1 MYPMQDAV
9 LTDKDVDGL
18 APYLYLGRAAL
29 LPDEQVRAAHYLHS
43 RMTIRRAK
51 NMIKT
56 LVGDTHILP
65 SDFRTSQPNRN
76 TWIVMRYVE
85 QFFPNVYDDMR
96 RVNLKDVFS
105 LHYNVKNETRKI
117 SLFDLQ
123 QEHDHHTID
132 MVLNE
137 DKYPENF
144 ERYLVWRMLGLEGMC
159 REEEPE
165 QIETGESVDLPKF
178 YRRDTRQIRAV
189 DHLDYEDIEQGVRFI
204 LAAGTTSVNHYRY
217 YAKKNC
223 Y

>member
-1 MYPMQDAV
+1 M
-9 LTDKDVDGL
+9 
-18 APYLYLGRAAL
+18 
-29 LPDEQVRAAHYLHS
+29 PDEQVRAAHYLHS

-51 NMIKT
+51 NMIKI

-123 QEHDHHTID
+123 QEHNYHT
-132 MVLNE
+132 
-137 DKYPENF
+137 
-144 ERYLVWRMLGLEGMC
+144 
-159 REEEPE
+159 
-165 QIETGESVDLPKF
+165 
-178 YRRDTRQIRAV
+178 AV
-189 DHLDYEDIEQGVRFI
+189 YSF
-204 LAAGTTSVNHYRY
+204 
-217 YAKKNC
+217 
-223 Y
+223 